1 MSLINFPCLP
11 CALSFYL
18 ILHLLFSIQ
27 SSHQHQGDGLVSRS
41 IHRDI
46 NSLQDVIKIRDEIL
60 AIHDME
66 ESPSS
71 SYHVHH
77 QYMKDQPNISTVSK
91 NIIYLTTYFVE
102 LSCL

>member
-1 MSLINFPCLP
+1 
-11 CALSFYL
+11 
-18 ILHLLFSIQ
+18 
-27 SSHQHQGDGLVSRS
+27 
-41 IHRDI
+41 
-46 NSLQDVIKIRDEIL
+46 VIKIRDEIL